1 MIRPEYAALAGELSV
16 IAADFGHTV
25 DASLRHDIARLA
37 ATMECIDRHVDDAA
51 DDRARRALW
60 ADIVALLIRG
70 DEDGG
75 DGVGSDTGAFVDPE
89 LARSVL
95 DVREVATRRGVL
107 PRMVRLVREE
117 IATSEA
123 MRQAVRSGDYV
134 AAVLREGHLTAGLA
148 LLVVG
153 PACGRPF
160 RRFFYRLGG
169 PANLVDKLLDAR
181 ADHSRG
187 ELRLAPGLGLYVRL
201 AASIAVRTPMLL
213 ASHPRWWRV
222 IGLGVRYLVVP
233 STTLGTAA

>member
-16 IAADFGHTV
+16 IAADFGHDV
-25 DASLRHDIARLA
+25 DIWLRHDIARLA
-37 ATMECIDRHVDDAA
+37 ATMECIDRHVDDVA
-51 DDRARRALW
+51 DDVSRRALW
-60 ADIVALLIRG
+60 ADIVALLTRG
-70 DEDGG
+70 EGEG
-75 DGVGSDTGAFVDPE
+75 ELEGRHTGVRVDPE

-107 PRMVRLVREE
+107 PRMLRLVREE

-134 AAVLREGHLTAGLA
+134 AAVLREGHLTAGLT

-181 ADHSRG
+181 ADHARG
-187 ELRLAPGLGLYVRL
+187 ELRLSPGLGLYLRL
-201 AASIAVRTPMLL
+201 AASIVVRMPMLL
-213 ASHPRWWRV
+213 AAHPRWWRV

-233 STTLGTAA
+233 STSLGTAA